1 MYIVAIAWLY
11 VTLMISFLQPGV
23 FIGIIT
29 FIGTGLFP
37 LTLLLYITGGPRRML
52 ERRRR
57 QAATGSTP
65 VDPDQ

>member
-11 VTLMISFLQPGV
+11 VTVMISLLQPSIL
-23 FIGIIT
+23 IGIIT

-57 QAATGSTP
+57 QSATNSTP